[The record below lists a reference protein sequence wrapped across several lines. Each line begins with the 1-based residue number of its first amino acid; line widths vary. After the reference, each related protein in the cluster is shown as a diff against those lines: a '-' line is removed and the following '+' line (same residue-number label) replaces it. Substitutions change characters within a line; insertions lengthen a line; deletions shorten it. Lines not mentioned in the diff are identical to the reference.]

1 MRMTVKNRGE
11 VLGARG
17 EAKTL
22 TTQLRPVTCS
32 QASDSGFTL
41 VEMVVFIVVLA
52 VGLSGVVLVINRTLL
67 DAPEA
72 LVNTRAMEISQLYL
86 DEILAKKY
94 DENTPQGGSPPCD
107 SSGNPACTATG
118 SFGPDGPSESRS
130 RYDDVDDYHDPA
142 FQPVTDANGN
152 ALPNYS
158 DYEVRIDIH
167 YDGTD
172 LGLADDRRAKR
183 ISLTIRT
190 PRNQQIPVTVYRTNF

>member
-1 MRMTVKNRGE
+1 MVVKHSNEGRGT
-11 VLGARG
+11 RD
-17 EAKTL
+17 EA
-22 TTQLRPVTCS
+22 
-32 QASDSGFTL
+32 GFTL

-107 SSGNPACTATG
+107 GADGDPCTDAGN
-118 SFGPDGPSESRS
+118 FGPDGPSESRS
-130 RYDDVDDYHDPA
+130 RYDDVDDYHAPA
-142 FQPVTDANGN
+142 FEAVTDANGDP
-152 ALPNYS
+152 LPNYS
-158 DYEVRIDIH
+158 DYEVRIEITYAGSELVDF
-167 YDGTD
+167 T
-172 LGLADDRRAKR
+172 DDRRAKR
-183 ISLTIRT
+183 IDLTVRT